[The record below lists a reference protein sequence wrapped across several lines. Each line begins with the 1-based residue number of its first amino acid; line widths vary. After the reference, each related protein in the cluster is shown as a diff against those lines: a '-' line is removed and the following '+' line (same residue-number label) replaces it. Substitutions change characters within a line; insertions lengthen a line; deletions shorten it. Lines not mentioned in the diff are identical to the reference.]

1 MYNYNICS
9 VYTITSP
16 TGVPSSP
23 VLTYE
28 STLDEIL
35 LSWSPVGSDTVCGP
49 VTYNITVMPSH
60 GMIMMINDTVYNI
73 TGLYYN
79 TNYTITVLASNNA
92 GDGVPATV
100 TVKTPPGI
108 LYAQI
113 FYLLCI
119 SLFFPVIYVCTS
131 FQVSFLVLAEYTKL
145 SKLLYSLSE
154 KHIIDL

>member
-1 MYNYNICS
+1 MYVSCAYDGYMVLYEHTNIA
-9 VYTITSP
+9 SP
-16 TGVPSSP
+16 TDVPSSP

-79 TNYTITVLASNNA
+79 TNYTITVLASNKH
-92 GDGVPATV
+92 GDGEPAVITV
-100 TVKTPPGI
+100 NTPPGMHI
-108 LYAQI
+108 NVLI
-113 FYLLCI
+113 
-119 SLFFPVIYVCTS
+119 VVYVCH
-131 FQVSFLVLAEYTKL
+131 
-145 SKLLYSLSE
+145 YSSQ
-154 KHIIDL
+154 